1 MLCDALIFGM
11 QEHLSVFET
20 VPGFFFLPLG
30 HKEIHLLLL
39 FFGII
44 PFHFL
49 HAEI

>member
-20 VPGFFFLPLG
+20 VPGFFLPLG
-30 HKEIHLLLL
+30 YKEIHLLLL

-44 PFHFL
+44 LFHFL